1 MVRCVRSRGR
11 SLASGGVGRRWRVLV
26 LSALVAIALGGGT
39 IPRSVLA
46 QETAVAQE
54 TATAAAAVP
63 AAGADIDLKA
73 IERRA
78 QETHKRVMPA
88 VVSVAGGSGV
98 VVSPDGYVLTV
109 AHVGMQAGR
118 RVTITFPDGHAV
130 RGKTLGNDEG
140 VDAGLIKIDGE
151 GPFPFVPMGKSANVK
166 DGTWCLALGYPVSFD
181 RGKPPALRIGR
192 VQRNRKTAI
201 ITDCTIMGG
210 DSGGPLFDLDSNLIG
225 IGSRCDDELNINIH
239 VPVDCYQNDWD
250 RLTKGEDFN
259 SLRPVIAYLGVDRT
273 GESDD
278 PRIGRVISDS
288 GAERAGIAVGDVL
301 VKFDGTDISHYS
313 QLPPLIER
321 RKPGDEV
328 EVEVRRGESQLKLK
342 AKLGQIEK

>member
-1 MVRCVRSRGR
+1 MVRCVRSRGK
-11 SLASGGVGRRWRVLV
+11 SLESSGVGRRFRVLL
-26 LSALVAIALGGGT
+26 LSALVAIVLGGWT

-46 QETAVAQE
+46 QEATLVQDSA
-54 TATAAAAVP
+54 TATAAPAGP
-63 AAGADIDLKA
+63 AAEAGIDLKA

-78 QETHKRVMPA
+78 QETLKRVMPA

-109 AHVGMQAGR
+109 AHVGMKAGR
-118 RVTITFPDGHAV
+118 RVTITFPDGRTV

-151 GPFPFVPMGKSANVK
+151 GPFPFVPMGKSADVK
-166 DGTWCLALGYPVSFD
+166 AGMWCLALGYPVSFD

-259 SLRPVIAYLGVDRT
+259 SLRPV
-273 GESDD
+273 
-278 PRIGRVISDS
+278 RV
-288 GAERAGIAVGDVL
+288 
-301 VKFDGTDISHYS
+301 
-313 QLPPLIER
+313 P
-321 RKPGDEV
+321 
-328 EVEVRRGESQLKLK
+328 
-342 AKLGQIEK
+342 